1 MSAASPERWKA
12 PDFDPS
18 PPPLAGGQ
26 RIGPSVEE
34 LAEIQ
39 RAAHEE
45 GRAAGYAEGLAAGQA
60 DVERLQQQLVAVL
73 RSLSAPLVDLDQE
86 VGEALGALAVR
97 IAGALLEEA
106 YDAEPERLARL
117 VRATL
122 ETAGMER
129 NALEVRLQPQ
139 DLGLVQTLL
148 QDDALRLV
156 ADPALQRGDVRVHG
170 ANMRIDAA
178 LETRLRSAFASLRVE
193 ETPDA

>member
-1 MSAASPERWKA
+1 MSRAEAQRWRA
-12 PDFDPS
+12 PDFDP
-18 PPPLAGGQ
+18 PPPPAAAGQ

-45 GRAAGYAEGLAAGQA
+45 GRAAGHAEGLAAGQA
-60 DVERLQQQLVAVL
+60 EVERLQQQLSAML
-73 RSLSAPLVDLDQE
+73 RSLAAPLVDLDQE
-86 VGEALGALAVR
+86 VGDALGALAVR

-106 YDAEPERLARL
+106 FVADPERLARL

-129 NALEVRLQPQ
+129 NALEVRLHPQ
-139 DLGLVQTLL
+139 DLGLVAPLL
-148 QDDALRLV
+148 EDEQVRLL

-170 ANMRIDAA
+170 ANMRVDAA
-178 LETRLRSAFASLRVE
+178 LETRLRSAFAALRVE